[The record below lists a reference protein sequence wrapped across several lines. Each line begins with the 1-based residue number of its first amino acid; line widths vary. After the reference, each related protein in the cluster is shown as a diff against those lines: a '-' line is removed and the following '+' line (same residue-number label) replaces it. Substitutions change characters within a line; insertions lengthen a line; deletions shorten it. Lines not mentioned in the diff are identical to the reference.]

1 MYDKFGLV
9 NVKVEP
15 ISNSRHATYI
25 FFKITVPSDSVTEVV
40 NKRNWPRNVYVR
52 KFNSEKRVR
61 EDFREE
67 HRKTRGLQ
75 NRVIWNRTARLL
87 IL

>member
-1 MYDKFGLV
+1 M
-9 NVKVEP
+9 NVQIES
-15 ISNSRHATYI
+15 ISNSKHATYKS
-25 FFKITVPSDSVTEVV
+25 FKITVPTDSVTEVI

-67 HRKTRGLQ
+67 HRKTRRMQ
-75 NRVIWNRTARLL
+75 DRVIWNPTARLL
-87 IL
+87 IP